1 MGDRRR
7 GQRARLRLDR
17 RLHDEPLRT
26 GRVGALTG
34 VAVIGAGLGG
44 LTCAIALRQQ
54 GIEVDVYE
62 AAARIEETGAGLTL
76 GLGAQHVFRALG
88 VQGAVAAKACPA
100 GNLPFLHYG
109 TGEVLLGALDVG
121 DGLGDDGSGN
131 IVRHIY
137 RADLQKVL
145 LAELERLG
153 GRTHTGHRLERFEQ
167 DEASACAHFANGETA
182 VADVLVGADGVRS
195 AMRAQIVPNDAPRFT
210 GHVAYRFLVPMEK
223 AAPFM
228 GLGRSAIFIGPQRTF
243 NRYTMAQGRI
253 VNGAALVET
262 GEEVPEGWSQSAPLD
277 ELEAAFKGWHPHVRG
292 LIGEAADIIKW
303 GLYDRAPLGTWS
315 QGRVTML
322 GDAAHAMLPFLG
334 MGAAMAVED
343 GYVLAQ
349 MLARE
354 ADVVRALAEYEGRRI
369 SRTAEVHQASKTQG
383 EVTQSIDPDDFAL
396 AGAPV
401 NNRDMME
408 FDPTA
413 EFA

>member
-1 MGDRRR
+1 M
-7 GQRARLRLDR
+7 
-17 RLHDEPLRT
+17 
-26 GRVGALTG
+26 RVAI
-34 VAVIGAGLGG
+34 IGAGLGG
-44 LTCAIALRQQ
+44 LTCAIALRQAA
-54 GIEVDVYE
+54 IDVDVYE
-62 AAARIEETGAGLTL
+62 GADTIEETGAGLTL

-88 VQGAVAAKACPA
+88 VQGAVAARACPA
-100 GNLPFLHYG
+100 GNLPFLHYRS
-109 TGEVLLGALDVG
+109 GEILLGALDTG
-121 DGLGDDGSGN
+121 DGSGDDGEAN

-153 GRTHTGHRLERFEQ
+153 GRTHTGHRLAGYQQDDETVTARF
-167 DEASACAHFANGETA
+167 ASGRSIETP
-182 VADVLVGADGVRS
+182 VLVGADGVRS
-195 AMRAQIVPNDAPRFT
+195 AIRAQMVPGDTPRFT
-210 GHVAYRFLVPMEK
+210 GHVAYRFLVPMER

-262 GEEVPEGWSQSAPLD
+262 GEEVPEGWSTKASQE
-277 ELEAAFKGWHPHVRG
+277 ELSKAFTDWYPDVTG
-292 LIGEAADIIKW
+292 LIEEAGEIIKW

-315 QGRVTML
+315 DGRVTML

-349 MLARE
+349 MLAQHDDATE
-354 ADVVRALAEYEGRRI
+354 AFAKYEQRRI
-369 SRTAEVHQASKTQG
+369 PRTSEVHQASKVQG
-383 EVTQSIDPDDFAL
+383 EITQSIDPDNFAL

-408 FDPTA
+408 FDPTL
-413 EFA
+413 EFAV